1 LDLEQNQTLLGET
14 ISKLEESEIVRKSAA
29 SEIEGLKR
37 QIGETESSMST
48 LNSQL
53 ETLRSDLKSRI
64 EESDQ
69 LKSQNESLAVQ
80 LEEARQIHV
89 SLFEIV
95 WDSRRVISTWFSPKR
110 SGFKF

>member
-1 LDLEQNQTLLGET
+1 MDLEQNQTLLSET

-69 LKSQNESLAVQ
+69 LKSQTESLAVQ
-80 LEEARQIHV
+80 LEDARQIHV
-89 SLFEIV
+89 SLLEIV
-95 WDSRRVISTWFSPKR
+95 LE
-110 SGFKF
+110 

>member
-1 LDLEQNQTLLGET
+1 LDLEQNQTLLSET

-69 LKSQNESLAVQ
+69 LKSQTESLAVQ
-80 LEEARQIHV
+80 LEDARQIHV
-89 SLFEIV
+89 SLLEIV
-95 WDSRRVISTWFSPKR
+95 LE
-110 SGFKF
+110 

>member
-1 LDLEQNQTLLGET
+1 MDLEQNQTLLGET

-89 SLFEIV
+89 SLLEIV
-95 WDSRRVISTWFSPKR
+95 LE
-110 SGFKF
+110 

>member
-14 ISKLEESEIVRKSAA
+14 ISKLEESEIVRKSAS
-29 SEIEGLKR
+29 SEIEGLKS

-69 LKSQNESLAVQ
+69 LKSQTESLAVQ
-80 LEEARQIHV
+80 LEDARQIHV
-89 SLFEIV
+89 SLLEIV
-95 WDSRRVISTWFSPKR
+95 LE
-110 SGFKF
+110 